1 MTPPNKRKRK
11 YADENQNFNE
21 EWEEDYAF
29 IEKNGN
35 AVCIICNSTVNNYK
49 VGNLKRHYEK
59 LHSEFI
65 SEYPAKS
72 ELRIKKLQSLKSSIN
87 NQGNFMSKFTEES
100 KCVTEVSFKI
110 AWNIA
115 RAKRPYTEG
124 DFIKQ
129 NIIDTIKS
137 LDTNNTKLLKLI
149 GGIPVSRHTV
159 ERRIA
164 EITVDL
170 LSQLHKDIK
179 NCVAFSLALDESTD
193 ITDQPQQFLF
203 VSYLKMESREKNY

>member
-1 MTPPNKRKRK
+1 
-11 YADENQNFNE
+11 
-21 EWEEDYAF
+21 
-29 IEKNGN
+29 
-35 AVCIICNSTVNNYK
+35 
-49 VGNLKRHYEK
+49 
-59 LHSEFI
+59 
-65 SEYPAKS
+65 
-72 ELRIKKLQSLKSSIN
+72 
-87 NQGNFMSKFTEES
+87 MSKFTEES

-110 AWNIA
+110 AWIIA

-193 ITDQPQQFLF
+193 ITDQPQLAIFIRF
-203 VSYLKMESREKNY
+203 VFEDGVTREELLDLIALKDTTRGIDIKEAFDAAVKDIPKNKLTSIATDGAAAMVGKKMLD